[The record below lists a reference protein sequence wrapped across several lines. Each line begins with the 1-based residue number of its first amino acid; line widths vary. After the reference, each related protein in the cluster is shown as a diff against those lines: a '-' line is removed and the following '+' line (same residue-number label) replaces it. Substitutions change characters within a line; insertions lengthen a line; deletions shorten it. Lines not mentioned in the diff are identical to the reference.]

1 MKKRFLSVLLSL
13 CMVLTMVPTVAFAT
27 DTTPADGNNEL
38 ISTEP
43 VTKTEEEGDS
53 SNVERGRS
61 EANPFTSVEEYNKAI
76 EDNKGNDEEF
86 YLTIKGQT
94 FNAEGESPSYFALTN
109 TQGRSDPPKLHL
121 TLINCNFVGNTAKDG
136 TNSAFMYLSN
146 CQSLTINNC
155 TFDAGISGLKYGIN
169 WNLCGI
175 QGSEVSITNSTFTG
189 TYEKNALK
197 LNQRNGT
204 DDAATDV
211 KPNDD
216 GKWVAASIASAMI
229 ENCTFSGTN
238 AIIALGSQG
247 KGNGGAASPST
258 GAFPVT
264 ISDVKTVDG
273 TSGEKSEVD
282 VQLAYLAAAN
292 EEAPTVKVGAEETAV
307 KTAAGD
313 LGTEEDF
320 VAAIGTDKFI
330 TLESAVYNAKTG
342 DTIDL
347 LQNVTLDA
355 GDVENTTGQAVL
367 SIDKSLTINGNKHA
381 INGSSFTDKQNLS
394 MINITGENTEVTL
407 KDVVIDGQKAEENA
421 ENGPRHGLNI
431 WNAGTVTLE
440 NVTIQ
445 NNSWYAVTNN
455 GSNLVVNNLKTSGN
469 AWGINIDNGGT
480 AVINNAEISETSSIV
495 YENVGE
501 EMNGGSLTV
510 NSGEYQNIVVK
521 AENEGEIC
529 SGTINLKGGTFNGVT
544 TEGRGTAI
552 GLNDAIVTISGGK
565 FEYTSDSSGE
575 DDIQYASITDLL
587 DTGCELDK
595 YGTVVPSEGSVA
607 SIGSKGYNSLIT
619 AVEAAENGDT
629 IKLLTGWRG

>member
-121 TLINCNFVGNTAKDG
+121 TLINCDFVGNTAKDG

-238 AIIALGSQG
+238 ASLHW
-247 KGNGGAASPST
+247 AARERGMAVQRLRP
-258 GAFPVT
+258 PVRF
-264 ISDVKTVDG
+264 
-273 TSGEKSEVD
+273 
-282 VQLAYLAAAN
+282 L
-292 EEAPTVKVGAEETAV
+292 
-307 KTAAGD
+307 
-313 LGTEEDF
+313 
-320 VAAIGTDKFI
+320 
-330 TLESAVYNAKTG
+330 
-342 DTIDL
+342 
-347 LQNVTLDA
+347 
-355 GDVENTTGQAVL
+355 
-367 SIDKSLTINGNKHA
+367 
-381 INGSSFTDKQNLS
+381 
-394 MINITGENTEVTL
+394 
-407 KDVVIDGQKAEENA
+407 
-421 ENGPRHGLNI
+421 
-431 WNAGTVTLE
+431 
-440 NVTIQ
+440 
-445 NNSWYAVTNN
+445 
-455 GSNLVVNNLKTSGN
+455 
-469 AWGINIDNGGT
+469 
-480 AVINNAEISETSSIV
+480 
-495 YENVGE
+495 
-501 EMNGGSLTV
+501 
-510 NSGEYQNIVVK
+510 
-521 AENEGEIC
+521 
-529 SGTINLKGGTFNGVT
+529 
-544 TEGRGTAI
+544 
-552 GLNDAIVTISGGK
+552 
-565 FEYTSDSSGE
+565 
-575 DDIQYASITDLL
+575 
-587 DTGCELDK
+587 
-595 YGTVVPSEGSVA
+595 
-607 SIGSKGYNSLIT
+607 
-619 AVEAAENGDT
+619 
-629 IKLLTGWRG
+629 